1 MPPMDVR
8 RAPLNERARR
18 PTACCRALERGA
30 IARGQ
35 AVHPQEQHGPDDGQH
50 DAPQREAVQAGTSD
64 QVAEEATDE
73 SPDDPDQ
80 HRDDDATRILPGHER
95 LGDRTSDQSEHDPSE
110 DSHSTASD
118 GVSGRQ
124 CALLSQRA
132 YQLRSRASGSRAGE
146 LCGALE
152 FAMAATLSPHAA
164 DDDLTAKR
172 YDRRLVRRLLVYV
185 RPYKRLVAGALILL
199 MTDGLLQL
207 IGPILTQR
215 VIDVALP
222 TRDAGMA
229 GRSALLYAASLVLAF
244 GCSYGETMLPAL
256 LGQRVMRDLRQQL
269 FVHVQRLPIVFYDR
283 TPVGRLVT
291 RVTSDVE
298 SLNELF
304 TAGVVAGLG
313 DLFTLLAIA
322 VMMVVIDWRL
332 ALAAFAVIPLVYLTS
347 HLFQSRVRIA
357 YRDIRTRLARINAYL
372 QERITGIRVV
382 QLFGREAGETQRF
395 ATLNRAHLDANLRSI
410 TIYALYFPA
419 IEFLTSVAL
428 AVLLVAGAQRV
439 GVGSL
444 SVGVVAAFLQLLRR
458 FYQPLQDLADKFNTL
473 QQAMAASE
481 RIFLLLDTEPA
492 VVPLAADR
500 ETVPVLHAAPVDGA
514 AEVPRGVTI
523 AFEDVWFHY
532 GERWSTPVW
541 VLRGVSFTTRPGETV
556 ALVGHTG
563 AGKTTIVNLLLRFY
577 EPQRGRITANGVDVR
592 DLPLDEW
599 RRLIGYVQQDIFL
612 FAADVRAN
620 VRLDAPLDD
629 AAVMAA
635 AARVGADRVIAR
647 LPSGLD
653 RVLGERGASVS
664 VGERQ
669 LLSFARALAAD
680 PAVLVLDE
688 ATSAVD
694 SEAEAEIQRGLAGL
708 VRGRTTIAI
717 AHPLS
722 TIVAAE
728 ESLVLLHGEPRA
740 RGTHAQLRAR
750 GGLYERLYRLQAGEG
765 PEPDVRAVTL
775 ASLPSG
781 G

>member
-1 MPPMDVR
+1 
-8 RAPLNERARR
+8 
-18 PTACCRALERGA
+18 
-30 IARGQ
+30 
-35 AVHPQEQHGPDDGQH
+35 
-50 DAPQREAVQAGTSD
+50 
-64 QVAEEATDE
+64 
-73 SPDDPDQ
+73 
-80 HRDDDATRILPGHER
+80 
-95 LGDRTSDQSEHDPSE
+95 
-110 DSHSTASD
+110 
-118 GVSGRQ
+118 
-124 CALLSQRA
+124 
-132 YQLRSRASGSRAGE
+132 
-146 LCGALE
+146 
-152 FAMAATLSPHAA
+152 MAATLSPHASDEDA
-164 DDDLTAKR
+164 VAKR
-172 YDRRLVRRLLVYV
+172 YDRRLARRLVVYV
-185 RPYKRLVAGALILL
+185 RPYKRLVAGALVLL
-199 MTDGLLQL
+199 MTEGLLQL
-207 IGPILTQR
+207 VGPLLTQR

-222 TRDAGMA
+222 ARDGAMAVRAALFYAG
-229 GRSALLYAASLVLAF
+229 SLVLAF
-244 GCSYGETMLPAL
+244 GCSYGETMLTAL

-269 FVHVQRLPIVFYDR
+269 FEHVQQLSIAFYDR

-322 VMMVVIDWRL
+322 VMMVVTDWRL
-332 ALAAFAVIPLVYLTS
+332 AIAAFAVIPLVYLTS

-372 QERITGIRVV
+372 QERITGMRVV
-382 QLFGREAGETQRF
+382 QLFGREAGEAERF
-395 ATLNRAHLDANLRSI
+395 AALNKGHLDANLRSI

-428 AVLLVAGAQRV
+428 AVLLVAGAHRV
-439 GVGSL
+439 GIGTL

-481 RIFLLLDTEPA
+481 RIFLLLDT
-492 VVPLAADR
+492 
-500 ETVPVLHAAPVDGA
+500 APTLDDGAVDGSRPIIPA
-514 AEVPRGVTI
+514 RDGVTI

-532 GERWSTPVW
+532 GELEAGAPSW
-541 VLRGVSFTTRPGETV
+541 VLRGISFVARPGETV

-577 EPQRGRITANGVDVR
+577 EPQRGRITANGVDIR
-592 DLPLDEW
+592 DIPLEEW

-620 VRLDAPLDD
+620 IRLDAPLDD

-635 AARVGADRVIAR
+635 AARVGADRVIRR
-647 LPSGLD
+647 LPEGLGQ
-653 RVLGERGASVS
+653 VLGERGSSVS

-694 SEAEAEIQRGLAGL
+694 SEAEAEIQSG
-708 VRGRTTIAI
+708 VRALMQGRTTIAI
-717 AHPLS
+717 AHRLS
-722 TIVAAE
+722 TIVSAE
-728 ESLVLLHGEPRA
+728 EILVLHHGEVRE

-765 PEPDVRAVTL
+765 PERDVRRVTL
-775 ASLPSG
+775 ASLLG
-781 G
+781 GG